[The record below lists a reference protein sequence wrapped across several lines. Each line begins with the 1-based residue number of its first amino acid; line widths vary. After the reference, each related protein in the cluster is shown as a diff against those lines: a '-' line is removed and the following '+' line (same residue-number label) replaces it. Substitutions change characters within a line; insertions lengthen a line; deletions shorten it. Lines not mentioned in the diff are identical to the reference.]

1 MKRFVAVFLIFILI
15 FSFTTPSYATTLIG
29 GLEQVKPTDPL
40 SPSNPFPSR
49 GVDDDF
55 NSDGGENPEVS
66 GLTKRIV
73 DIFNKIFEISVSWL
87 TWIICKMP
95 TVDGS
100 VWAQQN
106 YFQLSFFDSNPSG
119 FAGEIQGVIGSLY
132 NALRYMVAAI
142 YVVILVYLGIRM
154 ILSSIGKQKAHYK
167 DLLKYWLTGLLLL
180 FAFHWVM
187 AFAIWTSDTFTK
199 MFADVGVDQVNAVAK
214 SLDATNIV
222 GMKGTP
228 DSVTDAIVAIICKD
242 GGSNLFS
249 LLTYPL
255 RGIYL
260 IALLCFGIF
269 ISLTY
274 IKRLFTIALLLVLF
288 PLVVLSY
295 VFDKIGDRRAQTFG
309 IWLKEFMTNVFVQ
322 PIHAFLLMIISFL
335 LSLEI
340 VTTPIIG
347 PIIAL
352 LLLGLLPVGE
362 KQIKQLFQI
371 SSNMGAGSGGLAG
384 AMGTL
389 AHASQVAKNAKALG
403 AKATSSLSE
412 KIAKTKNKIA
422 IRDENKK
429 AMDKANESAKKWLN
443 ANKDSGKSKKELK
456 EGMRKARAESWE
468 RTKNSAGYKLRMK
481 ALGQKPGS
489 LSNDLKSG
497 LVGQK
502 MSNSLKKFHD
512 DVKANGFKD
521 VTKNKIESLGKKLG
535 NKFSIHDAYTKGY
548 NKGGISDKAS
558 RIRGGIEVGKHV
570 AGQSLKGAGKLAGK
584 AIKGAGKTA
593 AFAGKV
599 LSIPVGAGFGL
610 AQGIASAKEL
620 EDLIT
625 NPAAGLLVGTASGM
639 MMSEAF
645 SKTLTKNNKLPDE
658 LKEADILLNAKFS
671 NLSPAE
677 KEKLATAVG
686 LSKNETNMLTEDNRD
701 YITKK
706 LETRKMLAKRGLNY
720 KGVYADAFDED
731 AFGVSD
737 LQSGRD
743 PYTGEKLNVSD
754 YESKQTKDA
763 LYMKSKKTG
772 QIFRLKG
779 HGNKNA
785 SNSIQEWYNN
795 DMDLDKYTN
804 NAIEKATKM
813 VNDLNGD
820 GIGASNSVFF
830 TQKQYNERLA
840 EEVYSAKQGAKA
852 HVSALENLANSPYN
866 IMSTKQAEYVS
877 AAEANFHTVEA
888 ARNGLNANTWTE
900 VCASYT
906 TYADNLTNGTLS
918 TNDITNKVI
927 ALEQAKMPFSL
938 ETICQNAGCDYNIF
952 KQGGA
957 TETQVAQI
965 AQAVQQEYQSAP
977 ADIQQTV
984 TANVIDMENKA
995 NATIQTM
1002 VENGTLS
1009 RESINLATS
1018 TATGGNFTDITTQS
1032 SKLSQFLSTSSIETK
1047 NNMIHLSN
1055 NQQYAEVTTTPYAP
1069 TIVTA
1074 QKNGQ
1079 ITTPV
1084 NISNIPGNVTQIFG
1098 TCQNTAVQTEV
1109 FRDPSTGNSKMKIS
1123 SVESPSKFVIVDTD
1137 MESSSNSTTVYAGD
1151 LSIGA
1156 NGEITLQRSEDEVA
1170 VYNTTQEQPKE
1181 TFGDITLDDIRSWTG
1196 TSSTNFTLVRNEDIC
1211 VILDSNNKVIAIRQ
1225 GLESIGQL
1233 KQPKI
1238 FYVEANGNELEVTGP
1253 TSTTHDTI
1261 IRAHCNTYGRSIQQ
1275 SNPEE
1280 YSLLNRLFR
1289 K

>member
-1 MKRFVAVFLIFILI
+1 MKRFLAIFLIFILI
-15 FSFTTPSYATTLIG
+15 FSFTTPSYASLIE
-29 GLEQVKPTDPL
+29 GLEKVNPTDQL
-40 SPSNPFPSR
+40 SPSDPSIDR
-49 GVDDDF
+49 GGNDF
-55 NSDGGENPEVS
+55 NSETENGTEAG
-66 GLTKRIV
+66 GLTKKVIDV
-73 DIFNKIFEISVSWL
+73 FNKIFEILCSPL
-87 TWIICKMP
+87 TWLICRMP
-95 TVDGS
+95 NIDGS
-100 VWAQQN
+100 IWAQQE
-106 YFQLSFFDSNPSG
+106 YFQLSFFDSQPSG
-119 FAGEIQGVIGSLY
+119 FAGEIQGIIGSLY

-167 DLLKYWLTGLLLL
+167 ELLKYWLTGLLLL

-199 MFADVGVDQVNAVAK
+199 MFADVGVAQAKAVGA

-222 GMKGTP
+222 GMEGTP
-228 DSVTDAIVAIICKD
+228 DNVTEAIVALIYKD
-242 GGSNLFS
+242 GGENLFS
-249 LLTYPL
+249 LLTYPIRVVL
-255 RGIYL
+255 L
-260 IALLCFGIF
+260 IALICFGLF
-269 ISLTY
+269 ISITY

-295 VFDKIGDRRAQTFG
+295 VFDKIGDRHAQTFG

-335 LSLEI
+335 LSLNI
-340 VTTPIIG
+340 VTTPIVG

-403 AKATSSLSE
+403 TKATSSLSE

-422 IRDENKK
+422 VNSENKK
-429 AMDKANESAKKWLN
+429 AMDKANQSAKDWLK
-443 ANKDSGKSKKELK
+443 ANKDKGLDKKKLK
-456 EGMRKARAESWE
+456 AGMREARAKSWE
-468 RTKNSAGYKLRMK
+468 HTKNSAGYKLRMK

-502 MSNSLKKFHD
+502 MKNSYKKLTKD
-512 DVKANGFKD
+512 IENNGVKGVA
-521 VTKNKIESLGKKLG
+521 KNKFKSLG
-535 NKFSIHDAYTKGY
+535 NKLSIHDAYTRGY

-558 RIRGGIEVGKHV
+558 HIRGGIEVGKHV
-570 AGQSLKGAGKLAGK
+570 LGQGLKGAGKLAGK

-599 LSIPVGAGFGL
+599 LSVPVGAGFGL

-639 MMSEAF
+639 MMSGAF
-645 SKTLTKNNKLPDE
+645 SKTLTKSDKLPDE

-671 NLSPAE
+671 DLSLAE

-686 LSKNETNMLTEDNRD
+686 LGQKETNMITEDNRD
-701 YITKK
+701 YITQK

-720 KGVYADAFDED
+720 KGAYADAFDDD
-731 AFGVSD
+731 AFGISD

-743 PYTGEKLNVSD
+743 PYTGENLNVSD

-763 LYMKSKKTG
+763 LYMKNKKTG
-772 QIFRLKG
+772 KIFRLKG
-779 HGNKNA
+779 YGDRNA
-785 SNSIQEWYNN
+785 SESIQDWYNN
-795 DMDLDKYTN
+795 DIMNSDKYVSSKVQE
-804 NAIEKATKM
+804 AKQM
-813 VNDLNGD
+813 VNRLNGD
-820 GIGASNSVFF
+820 GVGANNSLFH
-830 TQKQYNERLA
+830 TQKQYDDYLYKETS
-840 EEVYSAKQGAKA
+840 SAKNSAMA
-852 HVSALENLANSPYN
+852 HVSALENLTNSPYN

-877 AAEANFHTVEA
+877 SAKANFQTVEA
-888 ARNGLNANTWTE
+888 ARNGLSADTWTQ
-900 VCASYT
+900 VCASYA

-918 TNDITNKVI
+918 TNDVTNKIV

-938 ETICQNAGCDYNIF
+938 DTICQNAGCDYNVF

-957 TETQVAQI
+957 TETQVSQI
-965 AQAVQQEYQSAP
+965 AQAVQQEYKSVP
-977 ADIQQTV
+977 ANVQQTV
-984 TANVIDMENKA
+984 TANVIDMETKA
-995 NATIQTM
+995 NAAIQTM

-1009 RESINLATS
+1009 RESINLAVS
-1018 TATGGNFTDITTQS
+1018 NATGGTFTDVTES

-1055 NQQYAEVTTTPYAP
+1055 NQQYAEVTTNPYAP

-1084 NISNIPGNVTQIFG
+1084 NISNVPGNVTQIFG

-1137 MESSSNSTTVYAGD
+1137 IESSSDSTKVYAGD

-1170 VYNTTQEQPKE
+1170 VYTTQEQPKE

-1196 TSSTNFTLVRNEDIC
+1196 TSSTDFTLVRNEDIC
-1211 VILDSNNKVIAIRQ
+1211 VILDSNNKVIAVKQ

-1238 FYVEANGNELEVTGP
+1238 FYVEANGNDLEVKAP

-1280 YSLLNRLFR
+1280 YSLLNRLFG

>member
-1 MKRFVAVFLIFILI
+1 MKRFVALFLIFILI
-15 FSFTTPSYATTLIG
+15 FSFTTPSYATTLIE

-40 SPSNPFPSR
+40 SPSNPSPSR
-49 GVDDDF
+49 GVDDF
-55 NSDGGENPEVS
+55 NGEGGENAEVG
-66 GLTKRIV
+66 GLAKKVI
-73 DIFNKIFEISVSWL
+73 DIINKGFEISVSLL

-199 MFADVGVDQVNAVAK
+199 MFADVGVAQVNAVAS

-222 GMKGTP
+222 GMEGTP

-335 LSLEI
+335 LSLNI

-389 AHASQVAKNAKALG
+389 AHASQIAKNTKSIGMQAA
-403 AKATSSLSE
+403 SSLSE

-422 IRDENKK
+422 AHNENKK
-429 AMDKANESAKKWLN
+429 ALDKANQAAKDWLN

-456 EGMRKARAESWE
+456 EGMREARAKSWE

-481 ALGQKPGS
+481 ALGQKSGS

-497 LVGQK
+497 LVKQK
-502 MSNSLKKFHD
+502 MINSGEKLKKARENNELKK
-512 DVKANGFKD
+512 VA
-521 VTKNKIESLGKKLG
+521 KNKIESLGKKLG
-535 NKFSIHDAYTKGY
+535 NKLSIHDTYTKGY

-570 AGQSLKGAGKLAGK
+570 VGQGLKGVGKV
-584 AIKGAGKTA
+584 IKGAGKTA
-593 AFAGKV
+593 AFAGKY
-599 LSIPVGAGFGL
+599 LSIPIGAGVGL
-610 AQGIASAKEL
+610 AKGMVSSTDL
-620 EDLIT
+620 ESLAT
-625 NPAAGLLVGTASGM
+625 NALVGTATGASAGLMASG
-639 MMSEAF
+639 AF
-645 SKTLTKNNKLPDE
+645 SRALSKDNKLPTE
-658 LKEADILLNAKFS
+658 LKEADILLKAKFS
-671 NLSPAE
+671 DLSPAE
-677 KEKLATAVG
+677 KEKLATAIG

-720 KGVYADAFDED
+720 KGVYADAFDDD

-785 SNSIQEWYNN
+785 SESIQDWYNN
-795 DMDLDKYTN
+795 DIMNSDEYVNSKV
-804 NAIEKATKM
+804 AEARQM
-813 VNDLNGD
+813 VNKLNGD
-820 GIGASNSVFF
+820 GIGANNSLFN
-830 TQKQYNERLA
+830 TQKQYDEALYK
-840 EEVYSAKQGAKA
+840 ETSSAKKSAMA
-852 HVSALENLANSPYN
+852 HVSALENLSNSPYN

-877 AAEANFHTVEA
+877 SAEANFKTVEA
-888 ARNGLNANTWTE
+888 ARNGLNANTWTQ
-900 VCASYT
+900 VCASYA

-918 TNDITNKVI
+918 TNDVTNKII
-927 ALEQAKMPFSL
+927 ALEQAKMPVSL
-938 ETICQNAGCDYNIF
+938 ETICQNAGCSYDVF

-957 TETQVAQI
+957 TEAQVSQI
-965 AQAVQQEYQSAP
+965 AQAVQQEYKSAP

-984 TANVIDMENKA
+984 TANVIDMETKA

-1055 NQQYAEVTTTPYAP
+1055 NQQYAEVTNNPYAP

-1137 MESSSNSTTVYAGD
+1137 IESSSNSTTVYAGD

-1170 VYNTTQEQPKE
+1170 VYTTQEQPKE